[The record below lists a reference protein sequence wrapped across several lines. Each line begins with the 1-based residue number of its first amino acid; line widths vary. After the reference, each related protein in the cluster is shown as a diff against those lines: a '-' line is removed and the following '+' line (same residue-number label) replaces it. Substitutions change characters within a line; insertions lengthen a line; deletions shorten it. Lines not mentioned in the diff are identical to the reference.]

1 MSAFSIVVLISG
13 NGSNLQAIIDQIS
26 CGYLD
31 AHIECVISNRPAAY
45 GLERAA
51 KHGISHYALDHT
63 LFETREAYDAELIKL
78 IQPHQPNCIIL
89 AGFMRILTADFFHQF
104 KHKIINIH
112 PSLLPK
118 YQGLHTHQRALKNSD
133 IEHGI
138 SVHIATEKLDSGPV
152 IAQATFK
159 LNNSDTIESLQK
171 QCHQLEHILYPLVLR
186 WLITKQL
193 NISSGAVFFNQL
205 AQPHPIKL
213 NQVPLDDLPK
223 TH

>member
-13 NGSNLQAIIDQIS
+13 NGSNLQAIIDQID

-31 AHIECVISNRPAAY
+31 ASIECVISNRPAAY

-51 KHGISHYALDHT
+51 NHGITHYALDHT
-63 LFETREAYDAELIKL
+63 LFDTRETYDAELIKL
-78 IQPHQPNCIIL
+78 IQPHQPDCIIL

-104 KHKIINIH
+104 SHKIINIH

-118 YQGLHTHQRALKNSD
+118 YQGLKTHQRALKNAD
-133 IEHGI
+133 LEHGI
-138 SVHIATEKLDSGPV
+138 SVHIATEQLDSGPV

-171 QCHQLEHILYPLVLR
+171 QCHQLEHVLYPLVLR
-186 WLITKQL
+186 WLINKQL
-193 NISSGAVFFNQL
+193 NISSGKIIFNNA
-205 AQPHPIKL
+205 AQIHPIML
-213 NQVPLDDLPK
+213 NQIATDELPK
-223 TH
+223 IN